1 MQTVVLGWQMYLLTK
16 EPLCIGLIG
25 LAEAIPALGLA
36 LYAGL
41 LVDRGEPQRIFTKML
56 LVSLCSAAFMLL
68 GFLDLAPFSIGA
80 NITSLYLS
88 AFTAGLARAFSAP
101 AVYALVPRIV
111 PREQLP
117 QSTASMSI
125 ALQTARI
132 FGPACGG
139 LLCGMIGG
147 FGTTWIVCGV
157 LLLAMIASSHPL
169 QLRPVD
175 RAPQPIESPL
185 TAMWSGVRFVFKHPI
200 LLPALSLDMIS
211 VLFAGVTA
219 LLPIYAAEILH
230 VGPSGFGMLRTAP
243 ALGAAL
249 VAVVLARYPIG
260 ARAGVYLLGSVVGF
274 GFAILIFAVST
285 HFELSLMMLAISG
298 AFDGVS
304 VVIRS
309 SAVQLNSPEEMRGR
323 IAAVNSIFIGSS
335 NELGEVESGVLAHL
349 IGVIPTAVFGAC
361 ACLLTAI
368 AVTILCPTLRRMDL
382 NDVNPS

>member
-1 MQTVVLGWQMYLLTK
+1 
-16 EPLCIGLIG
+16 
-25 LAEAIPALGLA
+25 
-36 LYAGL
+36 
-41 LVDRGEPQRIFTKML
+41 
-56 LVSLCSAAFMLL
+56 
-68 GFLDLAPFSIGA
+68 
-80 NITSLYLS
+80 
-88 AFTAGLARAFSAP
+88 
-101 AVYALVPRIV
+101 
-111 PREQLP
+111 
-117 QSTASMSI
+117 
-125 ALQTARI
+125 
-132 FGPACGG
+132 
-139 LLCGMIGG
+139 
-147 FGTTWIVCGV
+147 
-157 LLLAMIASSHPL
+157 
-169 QLRPVD
+169 
-175 RAPQPIESPL
+175 
-185 TAMWSGVRFVFKHPI
+185 MWSGVRFVFKHPI